1 MAPQRKG
8 CWENQLNGRT
18 AKLKTTGRLNLF
30 VKPQRMADFKN
41 LRVWKRAHS
50 LALCA
55 HQTALTIRGSR
66 YASLRS
72 QIIRASMSIPANIV
86 EGREQK
92 SEPEFCRFLRYA
104 SSSASELEYDLI
116 IARDIDIISE
126 AGFVGVLTPLKEV
139 RMMLFGL
146 LKRLDSK
153 KVGAIERDTA
163 VERDNTSV
171 LQ

>member
-1 MAPQRKG
+1 
-8 CWENQLNGRT
+8 
-18 AKLKTTGRLNLF
+18 
-30 VKPQRMADFKN
+30 MADFKK

-55 HQTALTIRGSR
+55 HQTALTIRGAQ

-92 SEPEFCRFLRYA
+92 SEADSCRFLRYA
-104 SSSASELEYDLI
+104 LSSASELEYHLI
-116 IARDIDIISE
+116 IARDIHVISP
-126 AGFVGVLTPLKEV
+126 ADFAGVLTPLKEV

-153 KVGAIERDTA
+153 KADAIERDKPT
-163 VERDNTSV
+163 V